1 MSFSRAERVEEKKRR
16 RTRRSRRHCA
26 RTRWRENSRKI
37 SKYFRSCVEFERV
50 ILGSLVIPRHFF
62 AFFGETRARRVSNRY
77 PRDDA
82 LSKPPGHHPSS
93 RKSVRIG
100 ESSSIKGPISD
111 DKDLGWMNGPRHSN
125 GSLSSRRS
133 NHSPPSPF
141 SPNNPVPP
149 IINYIRVDSRGR
161 MLQQLSL
168 DESHQSNSLFSSNSF
183 RLWNI
188 RTREQLISEGIVV
201 QKKKKK
207 RNSGGEFSNDE
218 TRDIGRFSS

>member
-16 RTRRSRRHCA
+16 RRRRSRRHCA

-111 DKDLGWMNGPRHSN
+111 DKDLGWMNGPRHS
-125 GSLSSRRS
+125 LSSRRS
-133 NHSPPSPF
+133 NHSPPSRF
-141 SPNNPVPP
+141 FPNNPVPP

-168 DESHQSNSLFSSNSF
+168 DESHQSNFPIFEQQFSTLEYSNARAINF
-183 RLWNI
+183 RGN
-188 RTREQLISEGIVV
+188 RRP
-201 QKKKKK
+201 KKKEK
-207 RNSGGEFSNDE
+207 RTQFE
-218 TRDIGRFSS
+218 